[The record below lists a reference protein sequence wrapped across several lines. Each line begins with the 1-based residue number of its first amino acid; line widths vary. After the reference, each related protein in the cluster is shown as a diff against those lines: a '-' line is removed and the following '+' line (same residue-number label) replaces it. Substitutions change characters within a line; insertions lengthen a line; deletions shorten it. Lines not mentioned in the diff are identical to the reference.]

1 MPATY
6 GVAAD
11 AVSYTSAIS
20 GCERAGEWMAAV
32 QLFRQM
38 RDAGVNPTMLTYSKL
53 LFVHAAAVTRTL
65 TLARTRTRTRTRTLT
80 RTLTLTLTR
89 TRPRTLTLTLTRC
102 GGRGV
107 RRRRAARARGLQ
119 PARGPAAH
127 SDHAAQ
133 G

>member
-53 LFVHAAAVTRTL
+53 LFVHAAAVTLTL
-65 TLARTRTRTRTRTLT
+65 TLARTRTRTRTRTPALS
-80 RTLTLTLTR
+80 LTLTLTR
-89 TRPRTLTLTLTRC
+89 WP
-102 GGRGV
+102 
-107 RRRRAARARGLQ
+107 RRAGRRA
-119 PARGPAAH
+119 
-127 SDHAAQ
+127 
-133 G
+133 